1 LHQLAFRP
9 IIALTPQGKK
19 MAALT
24 LQGRVILITGAARG
38 LGRCYADLL
47 AAKGARIVVND
58 LGVERD
64 GAAASPDPADDAA
77 RAIRDAGGEAIA
89 DASDVALPEGAQTL
103 IETALRRWGRIDS
116 VINNAGIFLG
126 QRPFLETTL
135 EDFLQVWRVHVGGTY
150 NLCRA
155 VLPYLLA
162 QGHGS
167 ILNSCSIQGLYGAA
181 TSADYAAAKGAV
193 QALTLSLAA
202 STSGTAVRVNAI
214 SPGGFTRMVSGESRG
229 EEITRLLQA
238 SLDPALA
245 APVAAWLC
253 HPDCTAHGQIFQ
265 AYAGRVSRTVI
276 GELPGFWDLD
286 LTIEQVAAHM
296 DDLSADGP
304 LLKAPDSA
312 SMAHLVVTEAL
323 RRRQERD
330 GLSGL
335 GGGPGE
341 TAH

>member
-1 LHQLAFRP
+1 METLA
-9 IIALTPQGKK
+9 
-19 MAALT
+19 

-47 AAKGARIVVND
+47 AARGARIVVND

-64 GAAASPDPADDAA
+64 GAAPSPAPAQDAA
-77 RAIRDAGGEAIA
+77 RAIRDAGGDAIA
-89 DASDVALPEGAQTL
+89 DASDVAVPQGAQTL

-126 QRPFLETTL
+126 QRSFLETTL
-135 EDFLQVWRVHVGGTY
+135 EDFVQVWRVHVGGTY

-155 VLPYLLA
+155 ALPYLLD
-162 QGHGS
+162 QGQGS
-167 ILNSCSIQGLYGAA
+167 IVNSCSIQGLYGTA

-202 STSGTAVRVNAI
+202 STRGTAVRVNAI
-214 SPGGFTRMVSGESRG
+214 SPGGFTRMVSGENRG
-229 EEITRLLQA
+229 EEITSLLQA
-238 SLDPALA
+238 ALDPALA

-253 HPDCTAHGQIFQ
+253 HPECTAHGQIFQ

-276 GELPGFWDLD
+276 GELPGFWNLD
-286 LTIEQVAAHM
+286 LTVEQVAAQI
-296 DDLSADGP
+296 DELSVDGP
-304 LLKAPDSA
+304 LITAPDSA
-312 SMAHLVVTEAL
+312 SMAHLVVTEAV
-323 RRRQERD
+323 RRQQERKALLEASAD
-330 GLSGL
+330 A
-335 GGGPGE
+335 GE

>member
-1 LHQLAFRP
+1 ME
-9 IIALTPQGKK
+9 T
-19 MAALT
+19 LT
-24 LQGRVILITGAARG
+24 LQNRVIIITGAARG

-47 AAKGARIVVND
+47 AAHGARIVLND
-58 LGVERD
+58 LGVDRD
-64 GAAASPDPADDAA
+64 GAAPSPVPAENAAS
-77 RAIRDAGGEAIA
+77 AIRDEGGEAVA
-89 DASDVALPEGAQTL
+89 DSSDVARPEGAQTL
-103 IETALRRWGRIDS
+103 IETALRHWGRIDS

-135 EDFLQVWRVHVGGTY
+135 EGFLQLWHVHVGGTY

-155 VLPYLLA
+155 ALPYLLG

-167 ILNSCSIQGLYGAA
+167 IVNSCSIQGLYGAA

-202 STSGTAVRVNAI
+202 STRGTAVRVNAI

-229 EEITRLLQA
+229 EEITGLLQA
-238 SLDPALA
+238 ALDPALA

-253 HPDCTAHGQIFQ
+253 HPKCTAHGQIYQ

-286 LTIEQVAAHM
+286 LTVEQVAARM
-296 DDLSADGP
+296 DELSADGP
-304 LLKAPDSA
+304 LLTAPDSA
-312 SMAHLVVTEAL
+312 SMAHQVVAEAI
-323 RRRQERD
+323 RRRN
-330 GLSGL
+330 
-335 GGGPGE
+335 E
-341 TAH
+341 TQAVSE